1 MSFSWKTRIPERVAN
16 AQPYVPGEQKNE
28 GGWIKLNTN
37 ELPYPPSPRVAE
49 AVAEAASRLRLY
61 PDPSGTPVRE
71 AIAGRF
77 DIRPEQVMLGNG
89 CDDILNVCVRTFTEA
104 GDPVGYLDP
113 SYSLYKNLIIN
124 HGARLAPIS
133 YGPGFAFPME
143 RFASTPVKML
153 ILTSPNAPSG
163 VAFSSDQLA
172 SVLEKTECPTIID
185 ETYADF
191 STWTAIDLISKY
203 PQLLV
208 ARSFSKTYGLAGLRF
223 GYLIGSSEVMPY
235 LHRIRDVYN
244 VDRLAQAGALVAFL
258 DTGYYKE
265 KHTELKNTR
274 NRFSEILEHEFG
286 WTVYP
291 SSTNFVF
298 TIPKDKQGNESPAFA
313 RALYTFLVEHRILV
327 RYFDNHPLVSS
338 GLRISIG
345 TPAEIEKLTQI
356 LLQWKRQDKPAS

>member
-1 MSFSWKTRIPERVAN
+1 MSFSWKSRIPARVAN
-16 AQPYVPGEQKNE
+16 AQPYVPGEQKND

-49 AVAEAASRLRLY
+49 AVADAAGRLRLY

-71 AIAGRF
+71 AIASRF
-77 DIRPEQVMLGNG
+77 SINSDQVMLGNG
-89 CDDILNVCVRTFTEA
+89 CDDILNICVRTFTEP

-124 HGARLAPIS
+124 HGARLAPIC
-133 YGPGFAFPME
+133 YDDGFGFPMA
-143 RFASTPVKML
+143 RFKSTPAKML

-172 SVLEKTECPTIID
+172 SVLEKTECPTVID

-208 ARSFSKTYGLAGLRF
+208 ARSFSKTFGLAGLRF
-223 GYLIGSSEVMPY
+223 GYLIGSPDVMPY

-244 VDRLAQAGALVAFL
+244 VDRLAQAGALAAFL
-258 DTGYYKE
+258 DTEYYRL
-265 KHTELKNTR
+265 KHTELKATR
-274 NRFSEILEHEFG
+274 NRFSDLLQSQFG

-298 TIPKDKQGNESPAFA
+298 AIPKDAQGNENPTVA
-313 RALYTFLVEHRILV
+313 RDLYTFLVAHRILV
-327 RYFDNHPLVSS
+327 RYFDNHRLIAS

-345 TPAEIEKLTQI
+345 TPDEMEKLTQI
-356 LLQWKRQDKPAS
+356 LLEWKRQDKPAS